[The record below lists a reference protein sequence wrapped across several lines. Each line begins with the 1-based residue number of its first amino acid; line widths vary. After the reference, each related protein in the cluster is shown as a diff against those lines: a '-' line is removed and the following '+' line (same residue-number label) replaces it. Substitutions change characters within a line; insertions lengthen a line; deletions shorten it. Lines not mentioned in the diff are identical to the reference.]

1 MASSAERARKAMRAL
16 GRRGLRQRVPD
27 AVRREAMGYVEEA
40 RRAGRPWSEI
50 TATLGLSKSA
60 LTRWRR
66 SEGPGEPA
74 LRRVRVAREAATAP
88 QRALAVLTAA
98 GHRVEGL
105 SLAEAVALVR
115 ALG

>member
-1 MASSAERARKAMRAL
+1 
-16 GRRGLRQRVPD
+16 
-27 AVRREAMGYVEEA
+27 
-40 RRAGRPWSEI
+40 
-50 TATLGLSKSA
+50 
-60 LTRWRR
+60 
-66 SEGPGEPA
+66 
-74 LRRVRVAREAATAP
+74 VRVAREAATAP

>member
-1 MASSAERARKAMRAL
+1 MGSSAVRAREAMRSL
-16 GRRGLRQRVPD
+16 GRRGLRERVPD
-27 AVRREAMGYVEEA
+27 AVRREVMGYVEEA

-50 TATLGLSKSA
+50 TATLRLSKSV
-60 LTRWRR
+60 LTRWRQR
-66 SEGPGEPA
+66 AGSPEPA
-74 LRRVRVAREAATAP
+74 LRRVRVVPPVAP
-88 QRALAVLTAA
+88 SPRAVAVLTAA